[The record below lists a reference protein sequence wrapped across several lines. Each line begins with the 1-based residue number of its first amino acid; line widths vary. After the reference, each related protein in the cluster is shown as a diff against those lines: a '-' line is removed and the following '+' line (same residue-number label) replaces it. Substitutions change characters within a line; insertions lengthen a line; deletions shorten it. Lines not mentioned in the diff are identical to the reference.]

1 MAGKGDCRMR
11 FLKRLLGSA
20 LLGVGA
26 LAALYALMPYT
37 GIAVT
42 ISRLSLGMA
51 AVLGV
56 PGVTLM
62 VLLEML

>member
-1 MAGKGDCRMR
+1 MK
-11 FLKRLLGSA
+11 FIKKLIGSV

-26 LAALYALMPYT
+26 LAVLHVLAPYT
-37 GIAVT
+37 GVELG
-42 ISRLSLGMA
+42 ISRLSLSIA

-62 VLLEML
+62 VLLQML

>member
-1 MAGKGDCRMR
+1 MK
-11 FLKRLLGSA
+11 FIKRLLGSA

-26 LAALYALMPYT
+26 LAALYALTPFT

-42 ISRLSLGMA
+42 VSRLSVLIA

-62 VLLEML
+62 VLLQLL

>member
-1 MAGKGDCRMR
+1 MK
-11 FLKRLLGSA
+11 FIKRLFGSA

-26 LAALYALMPYT
+26 LAALYALMPFT

-42 ISRLSLGMA
+42 ISRLSLLIA

-56 PGVTLM
+56 PGVTRM
-62 VLLEML
+62 VLLQML

>member
-1 MAGKGDCRMR
+1 MK
-11 FLKRLLGSA
+11 FIKRLFGSA
-20 LLGVGA
+20 LLCVGA
-26 LAALYALMPYT
+26 LAALYALMPFT

-42 ISRLSLGMA
+42 ISRLSVLIA

-62 VLLEML
+62 VLLQML

>member
-1 MAGKGDCRMR
+1 MAVK
-11 FLKRLLGSA
+11 FIKKLIGSV

-26 LAALYALMPYT
+26 LAVLYLLAPYT
-37 GIAVT
+37 GVELG
-42 ISRLSLGMA
+42 ISRLSLSIA

-62 VLLEML
+62 VLLQMF

>member
-1 MAGKGDCRMR
+1 MK

-26 LAALYALMPYT
+26 LAALYALTPFT
-37 GIAVT
+37 GIAVG
-42 ISRLSLGMA
+42 ISRLSLLIA

-56 PGVTLM
+56 PGVTMM
-62 VLLEML
+62 VLFQIL

>member
-1 MAGKGDCRMR
+1 MK
-11 FLKRLLGSA
+11 FIKRLFGSA
-20 LLGVGA
+20 LLGVGT
-26 LAALYALMPYT
+26 LAALYALMPFT

-42 ISRLSLGMA
+42 ISRLSVLIA

-62 VLLEML
+62 VLLQML

>member
-1 MAGKGDCRMR
+1 MCIRD
-11 FLKRLLGSA
+11 S
-20 LLGVGA
+20 GVGA
-26 LAALYALMPYT
+26 LAALYALMPFT

-42 ISRLSLGMA
+42 ISRLSVLIA

-62 VLLEML
+62 VLLQML